1 MASAADKQ
9 KVTLPTRDEDG
20 EVDYLDEDPE
30 LPNQRYCIVS
40 FLSPEKVIQKKSDY
54 YFTKFIQWMDYDWK
68 VKGVEHFVAYLS
80 KKYSIN
86 IDEIMKD
93 FREFEKTHKDD
104 IKKTDVP
111 EQYQVFLLKHEKEL
125 QERFDRENSFQ
136 CNIRGVKVRRAF
148 PSYEEAQLWCKVL
161 QRKYPKDNLMI
172 GRMGCWLPWEPSE
185 HLMDN
190 VEYANSQLNEIM
202 RKYKENEA
210 NRELFFAEERET
222 SIKAQKE
229 ENAKRRL
236 ANEGGGGGGAAAG
249 AGGATILDAPPSARE
264 TLSQVLAA
272 ASAPAH
278 PSEGAMR
285 DA

>member
-1 MASAADKQ
+1 MNSSDK

-20 EVDYLDEDPE
+20 VVDYLDEDPE

-40 FLSPEKVIQKKSDY
+40 FLSPEKVIAQKNDF
-54 YFTKFIQWMDYDWK
+54 YFKKFVQWMDYDWK
-68 VKGVEHFVAYLS
+68 VKGVEHFVAFLS

-93 FREFEKTHKDD
+93 FREFEKTHKDE

-125 QERFDRENSFQ
+125 QEMYDREHNFQ

-185 HLMDN
+185 HLMEN
-190 VEYANSQLNEIM
+190 VEYANTQLNEIM

-210 NRELFFAEERET
+210 NRELFFAEERES

-229 ENAKRRL
+229 ENARKRL
-236 ANEGGGGGGAAAG
+236 ENAGGGAGNAS
-249 AGGATILDAPPSARE
+249 ILDAPASARE
-264 TLSQVLAA
+264 TLSTVLAA

>member
-1 MASAADKQ
+1 MSAQK
-9 KVTLPTRDEDG
+9 KVTLPTRDDDG
-20 EVDYLDEDPE
+20 EIDYLDEDPE

-40 FLSPEKVIQKKSDY
+40 FISPEKVIAQKNDY
-54 YFTKFIQWMDYDWK
+54 YFSKFIQWMDYDWK

-86 IDEIMKD
+86 IDDIMKD
-93 FREFEKTHKDD
+93 FREFEKTHKEE
-104 IKKTDVP
+104 IKKSDVP

-125 QERFDRENSFQ
+125 QERFDKDNNFQ

-185 HLMDN
+185 HLMEN
-190 VEYANSQLNEIM
+190 VEYANTQLNEIM

-210 NRELFFAEERET
+210 NRELFFAEERES

-229 ENAKRRL
+229 ENARKRL
-236 ANEGGGGGGAAAG
+236 ETAAG
-249 AGGATILDAPPSARE
+249 EQVPLPRVAGGAGNASILDAPASARE
-264 TLSQVLAA
+264 TLSTVLAA